1 MTEINFFIKL
11 NEEQNNLTSG
21 KKTTLDKRM
30 KFLRID
36 ILNQLLLDLFHRQKI
51 SILYDN
57 ISITD
62 SEIFNLQSIQT
73 NLKYISMP

>member
-36 ILNQLLLDLFHRQKI
+36 ILNQLLLDLFHRHEI
-51 SILYDN
+51 PILYDN

-62 SEIFNLQSIQT
+62 SEIFNL
-73 NLKYISMP
+73 